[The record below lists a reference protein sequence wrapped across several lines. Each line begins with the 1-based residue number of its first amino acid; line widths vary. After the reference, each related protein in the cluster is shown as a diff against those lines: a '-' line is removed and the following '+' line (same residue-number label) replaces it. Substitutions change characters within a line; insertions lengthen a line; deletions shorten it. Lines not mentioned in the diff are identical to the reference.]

1 MNVCVYVCVILR
13 HRLTQRQEQAHP
25 ESTGKSIREQTQA
38 KVGVT
43 VSSPQSAGQVE
54 VSERISMLCF
64 SIRITSSPGNLSV
77 CKAFNLMDEVHQFYQ
92 GYYPLHERQISVKV
106 HHIYTCLQNHV

>member
-1 MNVCVYVCVILR
+1 MNVCVCVCVILR
-13 HRLTQRQEQAHP
+13 HRLTQLQEQAHP
-25 ESTGKSIREQTQA
+25 ESTGQSIRQQTRA

-43 VSSPQSAGQVE
+43 VLSAQCVGQVE

-77 CKAFNLMDEVHQFYQ
+77 CKAFNLMDEVHQFHQ

-106 HHIYTCLQNHV
+106 PHIYTYLQNHI